1 METFERLLTIF
12 GKVRLAD
19 RRDGSGEES
28 RLPLLVGCLALR
40 SLLPLLLFNL
50 GLQGGSHVILPAY
63 YGVCDT
69 LPEFERLVGKLLLDW
84 RYNLGD
90 GVEWV
95 KVDDE
100 VLLLLKC

>member
-1 METFERLLTIF
+1 
-12 GKVRLAD
+12 
-19 RRDGSGEES
+19 
-28 RLPLLVGCLALR
+28 
-40 SLLPLLLFNL
+40 
-50 GLQGGSHVILPAY
+50 LPAY